1 MFFRFIN
8 SYNIKQSIFKTG
20 IQMFANIVYTSLM
33 INIFLTMI
41 LVLGSSLEAFKVHDD
56 KMENV

>member
-1 MFFRFIN
+1 
-8 SYNIKQSIFKTG
+8 
-20 IQMFANIVYTSLM
+20 MFANIIYTTLL
-33 INIFLTMI
+33 INIFLTII